1 MTWLSRVERSKDNL
15 YNKQKAL
22 IDFKKNQND
31 FFFNITKKGYWIDS
45 DFTIELT
52 KSMIQIMNSTKF
64 KNFIF

>member
-1 MTWLSRVERSKDNL
+1 M
-15 YNKQKAL
+15 QKAL
-22 IDFKKNQND
+22 LDFKKIKMI

-52 KSMIQIMNSTKF
+52 KSMIQIMDSTKF